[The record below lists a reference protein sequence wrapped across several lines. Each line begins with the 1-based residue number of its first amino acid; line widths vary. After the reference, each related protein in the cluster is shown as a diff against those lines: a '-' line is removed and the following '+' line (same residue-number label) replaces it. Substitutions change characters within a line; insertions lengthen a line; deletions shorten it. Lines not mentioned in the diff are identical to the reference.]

1 MFIFKTFKAMLISM
15 AAVSIVLFLSLG
27 FFFSN
32 SSKQISEL
40 SKINYEIKNLESTML
55 MLRRNEKDFLARNDL
70 KYVDKFQKNH
80 KNLMLQLQNLSVKS
94 KKYAFKQDIY
104 KSLNNIFKL
113 YYKDFYNIVAIK
125 QKVGLNPKDGL
136 YGSLRN
142 SVHDLETLLKKYAN
156 YKLQVDMLMLR
167 RAEKDFMLR
176 SDLKYLE
183 KFDKS
188 FKLFLSHAKDVEL
201 SDNDHVIKLLN
212 NYKTDFY
219 NLVEGYKQIGL
230 TSKDGALGEMR
241 ETVHKVDEV
250 FEQFY
255 KIINS
260 AINDK
265 ETDTIN
271 STIFVF
277 IFLLFIMSLYAY
289 LVIKKINSKIQNIT
303 DNVNNITSTKDLSY
317 SIVIDG
323 EDELS
328 TLSKDLNIMLDELR
342 NIINDAKQSSHE
354 NTSIAHELS
363 TTALGVGENV
373 ERSVGVIDQATLK
386 ANEIKN
392 EIISAVKDAQESKKN
407 IIQANENL
415 RAARNDIVDLTA
427 KVQQS
432 AEIEVEL
439 AQRMNTL
446 SNDASAVKTIL
457 EVISDIADQ
466 TNLLALNAA
475 IEAARAGEHGRGF
488 AVVAD
493 EVRQL
498 AERTQKSLSEINA
511 TINVIVQSISDVSEQ
526 MNFNSNK
533 VQQLANVSID
543 VEEKINE
550 SVNIVESAVSAS
562 DKTVTDFEET
572 GNNIEYIV
580 SQVSD
585 INKFSSENAR
595 NVEEIASAANHLNS
609 MTGDLHTKLETFRT

>member
-15 AAVSIVLFLSLG
+15 ATVSIVLFLALG
-27 FFFSN
+27 FFLSN

-40 SKINYEIKNLESTML
+40 SKIKYEIKNLESTML

-70 KYVDKFQKNH
+70 KYVTKFEKNH
-80 KNLMLQLQNLSVKS
+80 KNLMLQLQNLSVES
-94 KKYAFKQDIY
+94 KKHAFKQDIF
-104 KSLNNIFKL
+104 KSLEDIFKL
-113 YYKDFYNIVAIK
+113 YYKNFHNIVAIK

-142 SVHDLETLLKKYAN
+142 SVHHLEALLKKDAN
-156 YKLQVDMLMLR
+156 YKLQIDMLMLR

-176 SDLKYLE
+176 SNIKYLN
-183 KFDKS
+183 KFNKS
-188 FKLFLSHAKDVEL
+188 FKSFLSDAKYARL
-201 SDNDHVIKLLN
+201 AHHTQAIKLLN
-212 NYKTDFY
+212 NYKIDFY
-219 NLVEGYKQIGL
+219 NLVEGYKQVGL
-230 TSKDGALGEMR
+230 TSKDGALGNMR
-241 ETVHKVDEV
+241 ETIHKVDKS

-255 KIINS
+255 EIINS
-260 AINDK
+260 ATNEKEASIIN
-265 ETDTIN
+265 T
-271 STIFVF
+271 TIFIF
-277 IFLLFIMSLYAY
+277 IFLLVIMSLYAY

-303 DNVNNITSTKDLSY
+303 DKVNNITSTKDLSS

-323 EDELS
+323 EDEIS
-328 TLSKDLNIMLDELR
+328 TLSKNLNTMLQELR
-342 NIINDAKQSSHE
+342 NIIKDAKHSSHE

-373 ERSVGVIDQATLK
+373 EKSVGVIDQATLK
-386 ANEIKN
+386 ADEIKN

-415 RAARNDIVDLTA
+415 KTARNDIVDLTA

-432 AEIEVEL
+432 SEIEVEL

-446 SNDASAVKTIL
+446 SNEASAVKTIL

-493 EVRQL
+493 EVRKL

-526 MNFNSNK
+526 MNLNSNK

-543 VEEKINE
+543 VEEKIDE
-550 SVNIVESAVSAS
+550 SVNIVETAVSAS

-572 GNNIEYIV
+572 GNNVEYIV

-595 NVEEIASAANHLNS
+595 NVEEIASASEHLNS
-609 MTGDLHTKLETFRT
+609 MTGKLHAKLETFRT